1 MDRWA
6 KLTVADSAA
15 LHKSSIEALSRQVA
29 AEDFCFVPAPR
40 LRAYLE
46 SQGVGALDDWPHF
59 QSSWNDMPRDA
70 YMADGGVYRRRRHAT
85 LSALASSRQA
95 SLEPHQPHYQSRD
108 YNVLNGGIARYYE
121 PIPEDVARGSTMS
134 SILTFCCDLFGQLL
148 PATPWHIELHQFRIE
163 ANAGEQGRPTPEGN
177 HRDGVTFVL
186 VMLVQRTNIA
196 SGTTTIYDLAQRP
209 LASFTLTEPFDA
221 AIVNDERCFHGVT
234 PVVQLD
240 PDHPAY
246 RDVLVVTF
254 RKK

>member
-1 MDRWA
+1 MDRWV
-6 KLTVADSAA
+6 KLTTADSADA
-15 LHKSSIEALSRQVA
+15 AASIEALSRQVA
-29 AEDFCFVPAPR
+29 AEDFCFVPAQR

-46 SQGVGALDDWPHF
+46 AQAADALADWPQF

-70 YMADGGVYRRRRHAT
+70 YMADGGIYRRRRHAT
-85 LSALASSRQA
+85 LSALASGRQA
-95 SLEPHQPHYQSRD
+95 SLEPPQAHYQSRD
-108 YNVLNGGIARYYE
+108 YNVLNGGVARYYE
-121 PIPEDVARGSTMS
+121 PIPGNVVFGPTMS
-134 SILTFCCDLFGQLL
+134 SILAFCCDVFGQLL
-148 PATPWHIELHQFRIE
+148 PKTAWHIELHQFRIE

-186 VMLVQRTNIA
+186 VLLVQRSNIA
-196 SGTTTIYDLAQRP
+196 SGTTTIYDLTQRP

-221 AIVNDERCFHGVT
+221 AVVNDENCLHGVT

-240 PDHPAY
+240 PDRPAY